1 MPRRKDAKVT
11 IDGRFSRMLKD
22 DDFAQKASVD
32 RYGRKLAKDAGKED
46 IKRYYRMES
55 DDEDDEETA
64 AAKLRYDPARGE
76 GVISSEESSDES
88 DDDDDAADE
97 AAEAI
102 AREQLE
108 AANNIPTGEVTSRL
122 AAVNL
127 DWDNVG
133 ATDLMKAFS
142 SFAPSGGKVLRVT
155 IYPSEFGR
163 ERMERENVE
172 GPPSDIFKPR
182 DQPAI
187 DSDIDSDI
195 DIDDDDAEITA
206 KDLIKEDSGQ
216 EFDSGRLRNYQLE
229 RLRYFYAVVECDAA
243 GTAHHIYDQCDGAEY
258 EATAN
263 FFDLRFIPD
272 DTSFEH
278 DPAHDVCTS
287 VPQNYKPNDFVTDAL
302 QHSKVKLTWDED
314 DPQRKQASK
323 RAFSQREVEDMDL
336 QAYLASD
343 TESEGEDAAAKYRAL
358 LAGVSMG
365 RRKPDSQPGDME
377 VTFTAGLSEKDKGAP
392 VIEDDNDDDD
402 VLESTIDKYAR
413 KERER
418 KLRRKE
424 KARLAKGLPPLA
436 KGLAAPTEPEDPLPE
451 EPAAAVTD
459 LGFADPFFADA
470 PSSVAAAAK
479 KDKKRKDKETKA
491 ALAVAQA
498 SQRAELELLMADD
511 HSTAAAG
518 LRHFDMKQVV
528 KSEKTKKHK
537 KAKKQSRE
545 AAEAMEEGAQSG
557 FEIDVKDPRFAAV
570 YEKHEFAIDPTNP
583 RFTKTSA
590 MKKMMDERRK
600 RTQRSKGDGA
610 EEEDGGGRKKK
621 VKVRDEGKAASE
633 EVRRLVQSIK
643 SKSSKR

>member
-1 MPRRKDAKVT
+1 MPRRKDAKVA
-11 IDGRFSRMLKD
+11 IDGRFSRMLED

-32 RYGRKLAKDAGKED
+32 RYGRKLAKDAGKEE
-46 IKRYYRMES
+46 IKRYYRMQS
-55 DDEDDEETA
+55 DDDDDEEA
-64 AAKLRYDPARGE
+64 AAAESRYDPARGE
-76 GVISSEESSDES
+76 GVVSSEESSDES
-88 DDDDDAADE
+88 DDEADV

-102 AREQLE
+102 AREQLD
-108 AANNIPTGEVTSRL
+108 AANSIPTGDVTKRL

-172 GPPSDIFKPR
+172 GPPSDIFKSR
-182 DQPAI
+182 DQPII
-187 DSDIDSDI
+187 DSDNDDN
-195 DIDDDDAEITA
+195 DDYDDDVEITA
-206 KDLIKEDSGQ
+206 KDLIKEDKGE

-229 RLRYFYAVVECDAA
+229 RLRYFYAVIECDAPS
-243 GTAHHIYDQCDGAEY
+243 TAHHIYDQCDGAEY

-278 DPAHDVCTS
+278 DAAHDVCTT

-343 TESEGEDAAAKYRAL
+343 TESEREDAGAKYRTL

-365 RRKPDSQPGDME
+365 GRKTNTEDME
-377 VTFTAGLSEKDKGAP
+377 VTFTAGLSEKEKGAP
-392 VIEDDNDDDD
+392 VIEEDDD
-402 VLESTIDKYAR
+402 VLESTISKYAR

-424 KARLAKGLPPLA
+424 KARLARGLEPLA
-436 KGLAAPTEPEDPLPE
+436 KGLEPLAKIPTPEE
-451 EPAAAVTD
+451 EPAREETPAATD

-470 PSSVAAAAK
+470 PSSATAAK
-479 KDKKRKDKETKA
+479 KDKKRKAKAAKA
-491 ALAVAQA
+491 ALAADQA
-498 SQRAELELLMADD
+498 SKRAELELLMMD
-511 HSTAAAG
+511 HNEAANDG
-518 LRHFDMKQVV
+518 SGPRHFDMKQVV
-528 KSEKTKKHK
+528 KSEKKKTKKH
-537 KAKKQSRE
+537 KKQSRE
-545 AAEAMEEGAQSG
+545 AAEAMEEGAQPG

-600 RTQRSKGDGA
+600 RTQQREGEA
-610 EEEDGGGRKKK
+610 EEEGGKRKK
-621 VKVRDEGKAASE
+621 VKVGDERKAASE

-643 SKSSKR
+643 NKSKR

>member
-1 MPRRKDAKVT
+1 MPRRKDAKVA

-32 RYGRKLAKDAGKED
+32 RYGRKLAKDAGKEE

-55 DDEDDEETA
+55 DDEEGDEDEEAA
-64 AAKLRYDPARGE
+64 AAKSRYDPARGE
-76 GVISSEESSDES
+76 GVVSSEESSDES
-88 DDDDDAADE
+88 DDEADE

-108 AANNIPTGEVTSRL
+108 AANSIPTGEVTKRL

-163 ERMERENVE
+163 ERMERENIE
-172 GPPSDIFKPR
+172 GPPSEIFKSR
-182 DQPAI
+182 DQPI
-187 DSDIDSDI
+187 FDS
-195 DIDDDDAEITA
+195 DDDDDDGDGDGDVEITA
-206 KDLIKEDSGQ
+206 KDLVKEDKGQ

-229 RLRYFYAVVECDAA
+229 RLRYFYAVIECDAPS
-243 GTAHHIYDQCDGAEY
+243 TAHHIYDQCDGAEY

-272 DTSFEH
+272 ATSFAQ
-278 DPAHDVCTS
+278 DPAHDVCTT

-343 TESEGEDAAAKYRAL
+343 TESEHEDAGAKYRTL

-365 RRKPDSQPGDME
+365 GRKTDTQTEDME
-377 VTFTAGLSEKDKGAP
+377 VTFTAGLSEKEKGAP
-392 VIEDDNDDDD
+392 VIEDDDDDNA
-402 VLESTIDKYAR
+402 LESTISKYAR

-424 KARLAKGLPPLA
+424 KARLAKGLEPLA
-436 KGLAAPTEPEDPLPE
+436 KGPTPLAEPTPE
-451 EPAAAVTD
+451 ETPAAAD

-470 PSSVAAAAK
+470 PSSVAAVK
-479 KDKKRKDKETKA
+479 KDKKRKDKEAKT
-491 ALAVAQA
+491 ALAAEQA
-498 SQRAELELLMADD
+498 SKRAELELLMMDD
-511 HSTAAAG
+511 NETAKDGSG

-528 KSEKTKKHK
+528 KSEKKGKKHK

-545 AAEAMEEGAQSG
+545 AAEAMEEGAQPG

-600 RTQRSKGDGA
+600 RTQRREGEA
-610 EEEDGGGRKKK
+610 EEEGGKRKR
-621 VKVRDEGKAASE
+621 VKVGDERKAASD

-643 SKSSKR
+643 NKSKR

>member
-1 MPRRKDAKVT
+1 MPRRKDAKIV
-11 IDGRFSRMLKD
+11 IDGRFGRMLKD
-22 DDFAQKASVD
+22 DNFAQKASVD
-32 RYGRKLAKDAGKED
+32 RYGRKLGKDAGKEE
-46 IKRYYRMES
+46 IKRYYRM
-55 DDEDDEETA
+55 DDDEEEEDEEA
-64 AAKLRYDPARGE
+64 AAKPRYDPARGE
-76 GVISSEESSDES
+76 GVVSSEESSDES
-88 DDDDDAADE
+88 DDEAEE

-108 AANNIPTGEVTSRL
+108 AANNIPTGEVTRRL

-142 SFAPSGGKVLRVT
+142 SFAPSGGKVLSVI

-172 GPPSDIFKPR
+172 GPPSEIFKSK

-187 DSDIDSDI
+187 DSD
-195 DIDDDDAEITA
+195 DDDGDDGDDGEEITV
-206 KDLIKEDSGQ
+206 KDLIKEDKGQ

-229 RLRYFYAVVECDAA
+229 RLRYFYAVVECDAP

-278 DPAHDVCTS
+278 DPPHDVCTA

-314 DPQRKQASK
+314 DQQRKQASK

-343 TESEGEDAAAKYRAL
+343 TESEEEDAKSKYRAL
-358 LAGVSMG
+358 LAGVSLG
-365 RRKPDSQPGDME
+365 GKRSDNQTGDME
-377 VTFTAGLSEKDKGAP
+377 VTFTAGLSEKEKGAP
-392 VIEDDNDDDD
+392 VIEEDDII
-402 VLESTIDKYAR
+402 ESTIEKYAR

-424 KARLAKGLPPLA
+424 KSRLAKGLEPLTKASESLA
-436 KGLAAPTEPEDPLPE
+436 KPE
-451 EPAAAVTD
+451 EPVAEEPSAAATD

-470 PSSVAAAAK
+470 PSSVAAAK
-479 KDKKRKDKETKA
+479 REKKRKDRESKV
-491 ALAVAQA
+491 ALAAEQA
-498 SQRAELELLMADD
+498 SKRAELELLMMDD
-511 HSTAAAG
+511 NEAAKDGSG

-528 KSEKTKKHK
+528 KSEKAKKHK

-545 AAEAMEEGAQSG
+545 AAEAMEEGAQPD

-600 RTQRSKGDGA
+600 RTQRRDGEA
-610 EEEDGGGRKKK
+610 EEEGGKRKK

-643 SKSSKR
+643 NKSSKR

>member
-55 DDEDDEETA
+55 DDEDDEEAA

-88 DDDDDAADE
+88 DDDDADE

-108 AANNIPTGEVTSRL
+108 AANNIPTGEVTKRL

-172 GPPSDIFKPR
+172 GPPSDIFKSR
-182 DQPAI
+182 DQPVI
-187 DSDIDSDI
+187 DSDIDD
-195 DIDDDDAEITA
+195 DDDDDDDAEITA
-206 KDLIKEDSGQ
+206 KDLIKEDKGQ

-229 RLRYFYAVVECDAA
+229 RLRYFYAVVECDAPS
-243 GTAHHIYDQCDGAEY
+243 TAHHIYDQCDGAEY

-263 FFDLRFIPD
+263 FFDLRFVPD

-278 DPAHDVCTS
+278 DPPHDVCTS

-343 TESEGEDAAAKYRAL
+343 TESEGEDAGAKYRAL

-365 RRKPDSQPGDME
+365 RKTDSQPGDME

-392 VIEDDNDDDD
+392 VIEEDDI
-402 VLESTIDKYAR
+402 LESTIDKYAR

-424 KARLAKGLPPLA
+424 KSRLAKGLPPLA
-436 KGLAAPTEPEDPLPE
+436 KGPAAPTEPEDPAPE
-451 EPAAAVTD
+451 EPAAAAAAATD

-470 PSSVAAAAK
+470 PSSVAAAK
-479 KDKKRKDKETKA
+479 KDKKRKDQESKA
-491 ALAVAQA
+491 ALAATQA

-511 HSTAAAG
+511 HSTAAG

-545 AAEAMEEGAQSG
+545 AAEAMEEGAQPG

-600 RTQRSKGDGA
+600 RTQRRDGDGA
-610 EEEDGGGRKKK
+610 EEEGRKKKK